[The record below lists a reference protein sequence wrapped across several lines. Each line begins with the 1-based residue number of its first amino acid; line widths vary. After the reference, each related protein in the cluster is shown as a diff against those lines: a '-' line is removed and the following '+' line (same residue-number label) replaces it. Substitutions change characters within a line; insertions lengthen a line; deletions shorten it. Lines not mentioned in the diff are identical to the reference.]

1 MENVRNVPPREGHS
15 QEGHQQLPEPDPMSS
30 LTTGGSDIT
39 RPRGGVTLF
48 GTLALLMA
56 VVATSLLGLVAASD
70 ALLGAFPSEQCLP
83 LLARYWT
90 ALMAGAFD
98 NDPNGSTGLSESG
111 ADQTSNVCWV
121 GRVYG
126 LSLRFDDLT
135 PNIGGWWYFFAQ
147 VFPQQRTFFSFVA
160 HALCALFSVP
170 AALRFP
176 RRGLLLA
183 VLQLGATTMLRPYAS
198 LGDLGLY
205 LTTLLFLQPQL
216 QRFGTSLM
224 LCNSLML
231 LLVLGPAM
239 WTQWIDVESANPNFF
254 YSITLLLGA
263 WHTFLMVQI
272 VLSTGNLEVWQ
283 LKRRQLQLS

>member
-1 MENVRNVPPREGHS
+1 MHGPECS
-15 QEGHQQLPEPDPMSS
+15 QEGSVDQSKGKDRKVAPSRGTQPWQEPLSATPGARERAK
-30 LTTGGSDIT
+30 L
-39 RPRGGVTLF
+39 L
-48 GTLALLMA
+48 GTVFLLMV

-70 ALLGAFPSEQCLP
+70 AMLGAFPSEQCVP
-83 LLARYWT
+83 CIARHWN
-90 ALMAGAFD
+90 ALIRSSFS
-98 NDPNGSTGLSESG
+98 NGLYRSESSPDSG
-111 ADQTSNVCWV
+111 EGQPSSCCWAFH
-121 GRVYG
+121 VYG

-160 HALCALFSVP
+160 HALCALFAVP

-176 RRGLLLA
+176 QRGLLVA
-183 VLQLGATTMLRPYAS
+183 VLQLGATTMLRPYPS

-205 LTTLLFLQPQL
+205 LTTLLLLQPQL
-216 QRFGTSLM
+216 QRFRTHLM
-224 LCNSLML
+224 LSNSLML

-263 WHTFLMVQI
+263 WHTFLMVQV
-272 VLSTGNLEVWQ
+272 VLSTIDLEE
-283 LKRRQLQLS
+283 RRAL

>member
-1 MENVRNVPPREGHS
+1 MEGDRSHPPRGRQS
-15 QEGHQQLPEPDPMSS
+15 QEGHQQLPIEPDATSS
-30 LTTGGSDIT
+30 LAT
-39 RPRGGVTLF
+39 GGVTRPQGRSTLM
-48 GTLALLMA
+48 GTLILLMA
-56 VVATSLLGLVAASD
+56 VVTTSMLGLVAASD
-70 ALLGAFPSEQCLP
+70 AILGAFPREQCLP
-83 LLARYWT
+83 LLASYWT
-90 ALMAGAFD
+90 ALKTFAYNNGK
-98 NDPNGSTGLSESG
+98 NGSTGISSDSG
-111 ADQTSNVCWV
+111 ADLTSSDVCWA

-160 HALCALFSVP
+160 HALCALFAVP

-216 QRFGTSLM
+216 QRFGTGLM

-272 VLSTGNLEVWQ
+272 VLSTGNLEVIQ
-283 LKRRQLQLS
+283 LKRRQ